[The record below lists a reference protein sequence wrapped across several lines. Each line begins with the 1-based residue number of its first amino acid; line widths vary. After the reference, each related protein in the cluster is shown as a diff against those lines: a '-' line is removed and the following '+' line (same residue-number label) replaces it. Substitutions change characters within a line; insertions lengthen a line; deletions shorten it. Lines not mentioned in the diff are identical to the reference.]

1 VKPRLTEAEG
11 SGRGTTAETAGAMEL
26 VLTDVGF
33 SYDRGLPTERAVLR
47 SLSLCV
53 RSGQFVSVAGR
64 TGSGKTT
71 LGLIMAGLLKPQTG
85 EVGLRPARRGA
96 NREPGRGAEPG
107 GAGPAG
113 AVAPSSRPSRPAGR
127 LDVVMVF
134 QVPESQFFEEDVF
147 SEVAFGPSR
156 LGLNGG
162 ELEARVRSSLE
173 RLGLDPVRV
182 CRRSPVRLSEG
193 EKRNVAIASALACEP
208 RFLILDEPTISLDW
222 RASTRLFSVLRR
234 LADSGVSVVVLTH
247 EVEKAVRHSDLVAVL
262 SAGRLGAS
270 GRLTTEEVYESWRES
285 G

>member
-1 VKPRLTEAEG
+1 MRPRLTEREDP
-11 SGRGTTAETAGAMEL
+11 GRGKAAETDCAMEL
-26 VLTDVGF
+26 ALTDVGF

-53 RSGQFVSVAGR
+53 RSGRLLSVAGR

-71 LGLIMAGLLKPQTG
+71 LGLVMAGLLKPQSG
-85 EVGLRPARRGA
+85 QVGLRPARQES
-96 NREPGRGAEPG
+96 NRPGRSA
-107 GAGPAG
+107 
-113 AVAPSSRPSRPAGR
+113 AGR

-147 SEVAFGPSR
+147 SEVAFGPTR
-156 LGLNGG
+156 LGLKGE

-182 CRRSPVRLSEG
+182 CGRSPVRLSEG

-222 RASTRLFSVLRR
+222 RASARLFSLLRR

-262 SAGRLGAS
+262 SAGRLTAP
-270 GRLTTEEVYESWRES
+270 GRQTAEEVYESWRQD